1 MSDDD
6 KYGYRIDPSGLNNCD
21 RKSGPPP
28 EEWDEGAVDLTKPQ
42 QLDVTANFAPDPRH
56 PHLGPGAL
64 ESLARFGHE
73 HVPDEDVLAAQKHQA
88 EAFSRL
94 VRRKREEAGL
104 RPIYHAEPPP
114 ARPPDDYST
123 RAADAKQRLF
133 ENETGAYW
141 LELMM
146 AAPLPKKG
154 NDE

>member
-1 MSDDD
+1 MSD
-6 KYGYRIDPSGLNNCD
+6 PNNCD

-28 EEWDEGAVDLTKPQ
+28 EEWNESTIDLTKPQ

-56 PHLGPGAL
+56 PGAL
-64 ESLARFGHE
+64 EILARFGHE
-73 HVPDEDVLAAQKHQA
+73 HVPDEDVLAAQKQQA
-88 EAFSRL
+88 EAFAEM
-94 VRRKREEAGL
+94 VRRKRQEAGL
-104 RPIYHAEPPP
+104 KPVQPETPPP
-114 ARPPDDYST
+114 ARAPDDHST